1 MEGTMQLEDWL
12 DDLCVRFIINLPEE
26 DLSSVARICFQ
37 VEEAQWFYEDFIR
50 TVDPSLPSMS
60 LRTFCLRIFQ
70 HCPLLAS
77 FSAENHIQAFEE
89 FLQYK
94 TRVPV
99 RGAILLNHEMD
110 SAVLVKGWKKGANW
124 SFPRG
129 KINKD
134 EDDLDCAIREVWEE
148 TGLDL
153 RAAGLVPEGK
163 VKYIEINMR
172 EQQMRLYV
180 FRDVPM
186 NTHFQ
191 PQTRKEISKI
201 EWYRL
206 SELPSFRKKGGQNGN
221 QDGASNANKFYMV
234 APFLVPL
241 KKWIVAQKKLE
252 SKRLPSAN
260 TLMPNPH
267 YSLDEV
273 PTEDDTWGHAPPVVQ
288 PLPPQIAQPG
298 DISIEGATN
307 ELQRLLNLQP
317 AAQGVGS
324 YSTQEDKASALLS
337 MLKSKDLTAQPQ
349 MQPNAQLPHTPLG
362 LTTEQPPQP
371 RNPHH
376 HTNQHHPAHLYPNEP
391 PPQFPIHQ
399 HQPNMQWH
407 APQHEAYQLMPQGG
421 HQAPLVHPQPL
432 PPQVQRAM
440 FNQSIFQE
448 NVASEVVQRQRLQE
462 HAPPAP
468 STQTSSIPTAPQSL
482 HLNGKSLALLNAFK
496 KTPSE
501 SPAVQPVPPQGYGH
515 QGDAASDYP
524 TYNQHTGVQDNAA
537 VSELAGWMKGQ
548 PPVKQNRMQ
557 PAPDSHRSSLLDMFR
572 GDQPQAAAP
581 NEAPTP
587 LNQPT
592 ILPRPQGGA
601 GAGGSMEKQLLD
613 TLRRAPL
620 ASDPQA
626 HFPPKPSYSAT
637 DSTAALSDFLALR
650 PRSNQRADQPA
661 VPRSNASS
669 RMHESPQPQPHQ
681 QQATQPIRIL
691 QRGNPVDS
699 QGYTSPARRS
709 SHSNRPPNSLGYA
722 SPANAPLVPS
732 PGVSARKPEASQ
744 DQKRQLLSLFGNKK
758 QQQQQQVSLAG
769 QQGGQPS
776 SSIELAAGE
785 VSRSRLASFASG
797 SGDGIQGPPSR
808 GSTQTPISPADQT
821 FLLDYLQSV
830 TNKASR

>member
-1 MEGTMQLEDWL
+1 
-12 DDLCVRFIINLPEE
+12 
-26 DLSSVARICFQ
+26 
-37 VEEAQWFYEDFIR
+37 
-50 TVDPSLPSMS
+50 MS

-163 VKYIEINMR
+163 VKYIEITMR

-201 EWYRL
+201 EWYKL

-252 SKRLPSAN
+252 AKRLPSAN

-273 PTEDDTWGHAPPVVQ
+273 PTEDDTWSHAPPVAQ

-298 DISIEGATN
+298 DVSIEGATN
-307 ELQRLLNLQP
+307 ELQRLLKLQP
-317 AAQGVGS
+317 AAPGVAS

-337 MLKSKDLTAQPQ
+337 MLKSKDLAAQPQ
-349 MQPNAQLPHTPLG
+349 MKPNAQLPHTPLG

-376 HTNQHHPAHLYPNEP
+376 HTNQHPSHIHTNEP
-391 PPQFPIHQ
+391 PPQFSIHQ
-399 HQPNMQWH
+399 HQPNMQWQA
-407 APQHEAYQLMPQGG
+407 APHGSYQVEPQGG

-440 FNQSIFQE
+440 FNQSTFQE
-448 NVASEVVQRQRLQE
+448 NLASSEAAQRQQPQDY
-462 HAPPAP
+462 APPMP
-468 STQTSSIPTAPQSL
+468 SLQASNIPAPQSL
-482 HLNGKSLALLNAFK
+482 QLNGKSLALLNAFK
-496 KTPSE
+496 K
-501 SPAVQPVPPQGYGH
+501 SPPKGAAVQPVPHQEYVH

-524 TYNQHTGVQDNAA
+524 AYKPHSGAQDSAP
-537 VSELAGWMKGQ
+537 VSELAGWMKAQ
-548 PPVKQNRMQ
+548 PPVNQNRMQ
-557 PAPDSHRSSLLDMFR
+557 PAPDTHRSSLLDMFR
-572 GDQPQAAAP
+572 GDQPQATAP
-581 NEAPTP
+581 KEAPKP
-587 LNQPT
+587 VNQPPT
-592 ILPRPQGGA
+592 ILSRPQGGA
-601 GAGGSMEKQLLD
+601 GVGGSMEKQLLD

-620 ASDPQA
+620 TSDPQA
-626 HFPPKPSYSAT
+626 NFPPKASYGAT
-637 DSTAALSDFLALR
+637 DTSAALSDFLALR
-650 PRSNQRADQPA
+650 PRSNQTADQPA
-661 VPRSNASS
+661 IPRSTASS
-669 RMHESPQPQPHQ
+669 GVAQSPQPHHQ

-691 QRGNPVDS
+691 QRGNPVDG
-699 QGYTSPARRS
+699 QGYTSPAQRS
-709 SHSNRPPNSLGYA
+709 SYSNRPPNSLGYA
-722 SPANAPLVPS
+722 SPSNVPSVPS
-732 PGVSARKPEASQ
+732 PGTSARRPEASQ
-744 DQKRQLLSLFGNKK
+744 DQKRQLLSLFSKK
-758 QQQQQQVSLAG
+758 QQQQQQQQAPSAV
-769 QQGGQPS
+769 QQGGQAS

-797 SGDGIQGPPSR
+797 SGEGSFSAQGPPSR
-808 GSTQTPISPADQT
+808 GGTQTPISPADQT

-830 TNKASR
+830 TNNASR